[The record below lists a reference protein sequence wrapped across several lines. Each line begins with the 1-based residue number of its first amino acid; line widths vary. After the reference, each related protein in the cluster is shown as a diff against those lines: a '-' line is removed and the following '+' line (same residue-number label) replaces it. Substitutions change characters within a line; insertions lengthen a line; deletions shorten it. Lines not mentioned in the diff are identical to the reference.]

1 MWLNKP
7 GSGDTVC
14 FRAMASTSKCP
25 LAASFLGAAILA
37 ATVVSCQAEPE
48 LHQITVVV
56 TDVAHSPVEGC
67 LVSFS
72 GDYAFNEVGRFTDRK
87 GEAMGHA
94 PNGHYTAT
102 ATCGLA
108 TSGSQEFDI
117 KTGATKVEVV
127 AN

>member
-1 MWLNKP
+1 
-7 GSGDTVC
+7 
-14 FRAMASTSKCP
+14 MAGTSKCP
-25 LAASFLGAAILA
+25 LAASFLGAALLA
-37 ATVVSCQAEPE
+37 ATVVSCQAETE

-56 TDVAHSPVEGC
+56 SDVAQSPVEGC

-72 GDYAFNEVGRFTDRK
+72 GDYAFNEVGRFTDRN
-87 GEAMGHA
+87 GEAIGHA

-102 ATCGLA
+102 ATCEPA

-117 KTGATKVEVV
+117 KTGATRVEVV

>member
-1 MWLNKP
+1 
-7 GSGDTVC
+7 
-14 FRAMASTSKCP
+14 MANTIRCP
-25 LAASFLGAAILA
+25 LAACFLGAAFLA

-72 GDYAFNEVGRFTDRK
+72 GDYAFNEVGRFTDRN
-87 GEAMGHA
+87 GEALGHA
-94 PNGHYTAT
+94 PKGRYTAT
-102 ATCGLA
+102 ATCESA

-117 KTGATKVEVV
+117 KTGPTRVEVV

>member
-1 MWLNKP
+1 
-7 GSGDTVC
+7 
-14 FRAMASTSKCP
+14 MAGTSKCP

-56 TDVAHSPVEGC
+56 TDVAHAPVAGC

-72 GDYAFNEVGRFTDRK
+72 GEYAFNEVGRFTDRN
-87 GEAMGHA
+87 GEAIGHA
-94 PNGHYTAT
+94 PSGHYMAT
-102 ATCGLA
+102 AICEPA

-117 KTGATKVEVV
+117 KTGATRVEVV